1 MADDDDDGMGGIEDP
16 DGYAVASAAGE
27 LSSIEWGAKVLKAM
41 AILAGVLW
49 ILATGML
56 FWSNWKVYDRGYPSG
71 VLSGSV
77 DNDRLIS
84 TIGITL
90 QSTWGYLL
98 ITVVAYTA
106 SMLLHGQRM
115 RLLVAAMADDD

>member
-1 MADDDDDGMGGIEDP
+1 MADDDDYGMGGIEDR

-27 LSSIEWGAKVLKAM
+27 LSSIEWGAKVLKGLAV
-41 AILAGVLW
+41 AAGVIWL
-49 ILATGML
+49 IAMVTL

-71 VLSGSV
+71 VLSGTV

-98 ITVVAYTA
+98 VAVVAYTG

-115 RLLVAAMADDD
+115 RLLIAAMADDD